1 MTTLDIFRPAS
12 TNRPG
17 FAFAFANLLGAVT
30 AWNERR
36 ATEDALSR
44 LTDRELADVGLTRG
58 DIPRIAAGGR
68 R

>member
-1 MTTLDIFRPAS
+1 MTTYDLARPTAAS
-12 TNRPG
+12 RPG
-17 FAFAFANLLGAVT
+17 SIFANLLGAVT